1 LRFSDKN
8 NYFYDFIQR
17 LSNLRS
23 QLTQM
28 KKITF
33 SLLFL
38 LLSSAALVAQDAH
51 FSQFFASPLTLNPA
65 LTGKFDGVLRFSGNY
80 RNQWPSINNAFITTT
95 GSVDFHVGQNLIP
108 HNDNWG
114 LGLVLLNDNS
124 AAGAVN
130 YTYYSL
136 STAYHKGLDEE
147 GFHQLSGGI
156 QITYANTFINTSN
169 LKFEDQLTPSG
180 FTGSSSSDP
189 LVAGLGS
196 LSSNYIDMNAGI
208 LYSGSTTDRNNFY
221 AGASL
226 YHINKPTQRLTTA
239 DSYVINP
246 RSTFHAGT
254 YFGISDN
261 VTMHFSA
268 IQTFQG
274 GASETVLGG
283 AFQLIAN
290 PEEPRQQTSLY
301 VGSWLRLNDA
311 IIPYL
316 GLEFNDARI
325 GVTYD
330 YTTSALKTAS
340 ENQGGLELSLMYIYR
355 PSTDKPINCPK
366 F

>member
-1 LRFSDKN
+1 
-8 NYFYDFIQR
+8 
-17 LSNLRS
+17 
-23 QLTQM
+23 M

-33 SLLFL
+33 
-38 LLSSAALVAQDAH
+38 LLSFTLLGAIAFAQDAH

-65 LTGKFDGVLRFSGNY
+65 FTGKFDGAVRFSGNY

-95 GSVDFHVGQNLIP
+95 GSVDFHIGTNIIP

-114 LGLVLLNDNS
+114 LGLTVLNDNS

-136 STAYHKGLDEE
+136 STAYHKGLDED
-147 GFHQLSGGI
+147 GFHQLSGGL
-156 QITYANTFINTSN
+156 QVTYANTYINTSS
-169 LKFEDQLTPSG
+169 LKFEDQLTPYG
-180 FTGSSSSDP
+180 FTGASSSDP
-189 LVAGLGS
+189 LVSGLGS
-196 LSSNYIDMNAGI
+196 LSSNYVDVNAGL
-208 LYSGSTTDRNNFY
+208 LYSGSSSERNNY
-221 AGASL
+221 YIGASL
-226 YHINKPTQRLTTA
+226 YHLNKPTQKLTTA
-239 DSYVINP
+239 DSYTINP
-246 RSTFHAGT
+246 RTTIHAGT
-254 YFGISDN
+254 YFGIADN
-261 VTMHFSA
+261 VTMHLSA

-290 PEEPRQQTSLY
+290 PEETAQQTSIY
-301 VGSWLRLNDA
+301 AGSWLRLNDA

-316 GLEFNDARI
+316 GLEFNDVRL

-330 YTTSALKTAS
+330 YNTSALKTAS
-340 ENQGGLELSLMYIYR
+340 QSQGGLELSLMYIYR